1 MKKVI
6 MLISLVMLL
15 LPLSAQADVVDSKS
29 STVSVSFIDS
39 GEMTASSTEIND
51 TTHNLTVTNNE
62 NIKIFASSALPTELS
77 VVDPDDITIEETEDN
92 TFVIKRHATTIL
104 INDIAKQ
111 IADVSSIDITNEN
124 QTPVHYT
131 IVNGP

>member
-6 MLISLVMLL
+6 MLISLVMLV
-15 LPLSAQADVVDSKS
+15 LPFSAQADVVDSKS
-29 STVSVSFIDS
+29 STASVTFVDS
-39 GEMTASSTEIND
+39 GEVAASSTEINN
-51 TTHNLTVTNNE
+51 TAHNLTVSNNE
-62 NIKIFASSALPTELS
+62 NIKMFASSALPTELS
-77 VVDPDDITIEETEDN
+77 IANPDDMTVEETEDN

-104 INDIAKQ
+104 IDDIATQ

>member
-6 MLISLVMLL
+6 ILVSLVMLI

-29 STVSVSFIDS
+29 STASVTFVDS
-39 GEMTASSTEIND
+39 GEVTASSTEIND
-51 TTHNLTVTNNE
+51 TAHNLTVSNNE
-62 NIKIFASSALPTELS
+62 NIKIFANSALPTELS
-77 VVDPDDITIEETEDN
+77 VANPDDMTIEETEDN
-92 TFVIKRHATTIL
+92 VFVIKRHATTIL
-104 INDIAKQ
+104 INDIATQ
-111 IADVSSIDITNEN
+111 IADGSSIDITNEN